1 MKIKSTN
8 TILYCKQW
16 QETVAFYRDGIKL
29 LALLSND
36 WFVEFKLNETSRLSV
51 ADEARASIKSGDGKG
66 ITISLQVADLGQTL
80 AELKEAGINSS
91 PVKEVWGAKAVYVRD
106 PEGNRLEFWEGRA
119 KAERRS

>member
-1 MKIKSTN
+1 MKIKSAN

-51 ADEARASIKSGDGKG
+51 ANETRTSVKSGSGKG
-66 ITISLQVADLGQTL
+66 VTISLQVADLEQTL

-106 PEGNRLEFWEGRA
+106 PEGNRIEFWEGRA